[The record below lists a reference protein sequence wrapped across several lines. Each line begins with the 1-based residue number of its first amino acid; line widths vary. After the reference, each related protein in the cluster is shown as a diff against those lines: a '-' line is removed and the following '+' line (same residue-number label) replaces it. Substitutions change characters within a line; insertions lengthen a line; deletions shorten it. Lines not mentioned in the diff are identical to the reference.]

1 MIDPLLRL
9 SQVWTWI
16 PAFRV
21 VAELQH
27 LPSAA
32 ERLHLSPSALS
43 RSIQL
48 LQNRLGVRLF
58 ERRGRNLR
66 LNDQGAQLLAE
77 VRRAMRLL
85 DDGMSRVQRTELSG
99 KLRVLGSGPFASL
112 LLLPAIT
119 ELRRRNPGLVP
130 EVLPGALDAAVPQ
143 LLAGALDLAIGISA
157 TPHPELETLALLDF
171 DYGVYCGEGHPLHRK
186 RKVRPTDLLAYD
198 FAGPPEGESDG
209 WPPDVPRTV
218 GVRLGQLRLG
228 LELCAIG
235 GCLALLPVPIADNY
249 LGPGSLRQLS
259 FPGLPKGRL
268 FATRR
273 RPLGDQDKVDWLLR
287 EVLRVAKGLSSRR
300 IRARPHLS
308 PGPRPAAPKETPPER
323 TKAKTSVAGKSR
335 GRTRSLGTT
344 IIRPEKL

>member
-1 MIDPLLRL
+1 LIDPLLRL
-9 SQVWTWI
+9 SLVWTWI

-32 ERLHLSPSALS
+32 ERLHVSPSALS

-66 LNDQGAQLLAE
+66 LNDQGELLLAE

-85 DDGMSRVQRTELSG
+85 DDGMARAQRTELSG
-99 KLRVLGSGPFASL
+99 KLRVMGSGPFASL
-112 LLLPAIT
+112 LLLPAIA
-119 ELRRRNPGLVP
+119 ELRRRSPGLVP
-130 EVLPGALDAAVPQ
+130 EVLPGAPNLAVPQ
-143 LLAGALDLAIGISA
+143 LLAGALDLVIGISA

-171 DYGVYCGEGHPLHRK
+171 DYGVYCGEGHPLHRQ
-186 RKVRPTDLLAYD
+186 RKVSPADLLAHD

-209 WPPDVPRTV
+209 WPPQVHRRV

-235 GCLALLPVPIADNY
+235 GCLALLPVPIAESY
-249 LGPGSLRQLS
+249 LGPGSLRRLP
-259 FPGLPKGRL
+259 FPGLPKGKL

-273 RPLGDQDKVDWLLR
+273 RPLKDQDKVDGLLQ
-287 EVLRVAKGLSSRR
+287 EVLRVAKGLTPERVPSRTQV
-300 IRARPHLS
+300 P
-308 PGPRPAAPKETPPER
+308 PGPRRPVPRETPPER
-323 TKAKTSVAGKSR
+323 TKAKASVAGKSR
-335 GRTRSLGTT
+335 GRIRSRGTT
-344 IIRPEKL
+344 IIKPEKL